1 MNKDFYNHNL
11 KMYIKELIKLKED
24 YVNEICEITSYIETH
39 GEKKEN
45 YNLTQFDIEEINEK
59 RNYIAAIYE
68 LISDIDKLIK
78 KE

>member
-1 MNKDFYNHNL
+1 MNKEFYNHNL

-39 GEKKEN
+39 SSKKEN